1 MPMKYR
7 TLASLITPIAL
18 IFSLPAVAAIEPAA
32 IDAGPVKV
40 VPMISAQ
47 VGYDDNFFSTSAN
60 EEDDTIT
67 VLSPSV
73 QLIAEDGLN
82 AYRLTYQVSQGMHQD
97 HSSDNYTD
105 HNLSADAHLEFSQ
118 RSVLDLN
125 AAYNKGHEA
134 RGTGLSATGGIA
146 NSIDAPLE
154 YDTQTVGFSYIYGA
168 PEATGRFQVYGEHL
182 DREYQNFRSVTEGRD
197 DTEVTLGAVFYY
209 QIMPKTSLLF
219 EARNKDIDYD
229 LDPANSLDNE
239 TRKYFVGATWE
250 GTAKTTGTVKV
261 GVSEKDFD
269 SASRKDVTSS
279 SWEASVR
286 WAPRTY
292 SVVDIST
299 SRSAA
304 ESTGNGNFIDT
315 KSYNVNWNH
324 AWSDIV
330 NTDLGLGLT
339 NETYEGAADGREDDT
354 TSVNM
359 GLNYDM
365 RRWLTFGLNYT
376 YSDIDSNLAN
386 TDYSKNLVM
395 LTINAS
401 L

>member
-1 MPMKYR
+1 MKYR
-7 TLASLITPIAL
+7 TLARLITPTAF

-32 IDAGPVKV
+32 IDAGPVKI

-82 AYRLTYQVSQGMHQD
+82 AYRLTYQLSEGINQD

-118 RSVLDLN
+118 RSVQDLN

-134 RGTGLSATGGIA
+134 RGTGLSGTGGIA

-168 PEATGRFQVYGEHL
+168 PEATGRIQVYGEHL
-182 DREYQNFRSVTEGRD
+182 DREYQNFRSITEGRD

-209 QIMPKTSLLF
+209 QVMPKTSLLF
-219 EARNKDIDYD
+219 EVRNKDIDYD
-229 LDPANSLDNE
+229 VDPANSLDNE

-269 SASRKDVTSS
+269 SASRKDFTSG

-339 NETYEGAADGREDDT
+339 SETYEGAADGRKDDT
-354 TSVNM
+354 ASVNM
-359 GLNYDM
+359 GVNYDM
-365 RRWLTFGLNYT
+365 RRWLTFGLNYK

-395 LTINAS
+395 LTVNAS

>member
-1 MPMKYR
+1 MKYR
-7 TLASLITPIAL
+7 TLASLITPTAL

-134 RGTGLSATGGIA
+134 RGTGLSASGGIA

-168 PEATGRFQVYGEHL
+168 PDATGRIQVYGEHL

-229 LDPANSLDNE
+229 LDPANSLDSE

-269 SASRKDVTSS
+269 SASRKDFTSS

-324 AWSDIV
+324 AWSDII